1 MDEALKIAYMIN
13 NIFIIILDSTV
24 LFSNWMHVIHLLVLI
39 FGLCCLLIIEANSL
53 AAPSLI
59 SSVLSFVDLILELL
73 FFSKREES
81 FLSQLWSIVSSGSRL
96 NHVKLP
102 FL

>member
-1 MDEALKIAYMIN
+1 
-13 NIFIIILDSTV
+13 
-24 LFSNWMHVIHLLVLI
+24 MHVIHLLVLI

-81 FLSQLWSIVSSGSRL
+81 FLSQL
-96 NHVKLP
+96 
-102 FL
+102 